1 MACDLPVCPSVSR
14 TIFTI
19 MTQEKEY
26 KAVKFDHYGGLDVL
40 HLDEVPLPNPGPGE
54 VLVRVKAA
62 GINPVEASIR
72 KGLLAVSWPATFP
85 SGEGSDFAGVVAS
98 VGAQVKSFVA
108 GDEVIGFTNE
118 RASHAEY
125 VLVPMDQLTP
135 RPPHVPW
142 EQAGALFTSGSAA
155 YATVK
160 AVSLKKG
167 DTVVVSSAAG
177 GVGSIVVQL
186 AVDAGARVIGLASAD
201 NHAWLKQK
209 GVIPLDFDG
218 DVAEKIKATAG
229 GRIDAF
235 IDTYGHGYVDLAIQL
250 GIKPDRIDTI
260 VDFQHEAVKKYGVKN
275 EGSMAAATAEV
286 LAELAAL
293 IEGGRLEI
301 PIAHIYKLDQVR
313 EAFAELEQHHTHG
326 KIVLVP

>member
-1 MACDLPVCPSVSR
+1 
-14 TIFTI
+14 
-19 MTQEKEY
+19 MTQEKEF

-40 HLDEVPLPNPGPGE
+40 HVDEFPLSDPGIGE

-62 GINPVEASIR
+62 GINPIETKIR
-72 KGLLAVSWPATFP
+72 EGFLAVSWPATFP
-85 SGEGSDFAGVVAS
+85 EGEGSDFAGIVES
-98 VGAQVKSFVA
+98 VGPQVKTFVA
-108 GDEVIGFTNE
+108 GDEVIGFTNK

-125 VLVPMDQLTP
+125 VVVPMDQLTP

-142 EQAGALFTSGSAA
+142 EQAGALFVSGSTA
-155 YATVK
+155 YAAVRS
-160 AVSLKKG
+160 VSLKKG

-177 GVGSIVVQL
+177 GVGSIAVQL
-186 AVDAGARVIGLASAD
+186 AVNSGARVIGLAGKD
-201 NHAWLKQK
+201 NHTWLKQK
-209 GVIPLDFDG
+209 GVIPLDHDG
-218 DVAEKIKATAG
+218 DMVAKIKAAAG
-229 GRIDAF
+229 DRVDAF

-293 IEGGRLEI
+293 IEQGRLEI
-301 PIAHIYKLDQVR
+301 PIAHVYKLDQVR
-313 EAFAELEQHHTHG
+313 EAFAKLEQHHTRG

>member
-1 MACDLPVCPSVSR
+1 
-14 TIFTI
+14 
-19 MTQEKEY
+19 MTQEKEF

-40 HLDEVPLPNPGPGE
+40 HIDELPLPVPVNGE

-62 GINPVEASIR
+62 GINPIESKIR
-72 KGLLAVSWPATFP
+72 EGFLAVRWPATFP
-85 SGEGSDFAGVVAS
+85 SGEGSDFAGIVDS
-98 VGAQVKSFVA
+98 VGPQVKTFVT

-125 VLVPMDQLTP
+125 VLVPMEQLTP

-142 EQAGALFTSGSAA
+142 EQAGALFVSGSTA
-155 YATVK
+155 YETVK

-177 GVGSIVVQL
+177 GVGSIAVQL
-186 AVDAGARVIGLASAD
+186 AVNAGARVIGLAGED

-209 GVIPLDFDG
+209 GVIPLDHGG
-218 DVAEKIKATAG
+218 DMAEKIKAAAG

-250 GIKPDRIDTI
+250 GIEPDRIDTI
-260 VDFQHEAVKKYGVKN
+260 VDFDHEAVKKYGVRN
-275 EGSMAAATAEV
+275 EGSMEAATAQV

-293 IEGGRLEI
+293 IEQGRLEI
-301 PIAHIYKLDQVR
+301 PIAHVYKLDQVR

-326 KIVLVP
+326 KIVLEP

>member
-1 MACDLPVCPSVSR
+1 
-14 TIFTI
+14 
-19 MTQEKEY
+19 MTQEKEF

-40 HLDEVPLPNPGPGE
+40 HIDELPFPVPGNGE
-54 VLVRVKAA
+54 VLVKVKAA
-62 GINPVEASIR
+62 GINPIETKIR
-72 KGLLAVSWPATFP
+72 EGFLAVRWPATFP
-85 SGEGSDFAGVVAS
+85 SGEGSDFAGIVDS
-98 VGAQVKSFVA
+98 VGLQVKTFA
-108 GDEVIGFTNE
+108 TGDEVIGFTNN

-125 VLVPMDQLTP
+125 VLVPMDQLTL

-142 EQAGALFTSGSAA
+142 EQVGALFVSGSTA

-177 GVGSIVVQL
+177 GVGSIAVQL
-186 AVDAGARVIGLASAD
+186 AVAAGARVIGLASED

-209 GVIPLDFDG
+209 GVIPLDHDG
-218 DVAEKIKATAG
+218 NTAEKIETAAG

-260 VDFQHEAVKKYGVKN
+260 VDFDHEAVKKYGVKN
-275 EGSMAAATAEV
+275 EGSMEASTAQV

-293 IEGGRLEI
+293 IEQGRLEI
-301 PIAHIYKLDQVR
+301 PIAHVYKLDQVR

>member
-1 MACDLPVCPSVSR
+1 
-14 TIFTI
+14 
-19 MTQEKEY
+19 MTQEKEF

-40 HLDEVPLPNPGPGE
+40 HIDELPMPVPGMGE
-54 VLVRVKAA
+54 VLVKEKAA
-62 GINPVEASIR
+62 GINPIESKIR
-72 KGLLAVSWPATFP
+72 EGFLAARWPATFP
-85 SGEGSDFAGVVAS
+85 EGEGSDFAGVVDS
-98 VGAQVKSFVA
+98 VGPQVKTFA
-108 GDEVIGFTNE
+108 TGDEVIGFTNE

-142 EQAGALFTSGSAA
+142 EQAGALFVSGSTA
-155 YATVK
+155 YETLK

-186 AVDAGARVIGLASAD
+186 AVNAGARVIGLASVD
-201 NHAWLKQK
+201 NHDWLKQK
-209 GVIPLDFDG
+209 GVIPLDHEG
-218 DVAEKIKATAG
+218 DMAEKIKAAAG

-235 IDTYGHGYVDLAIQL
+235 IDTYGHGYVELAIQL

-260 VDFQHEAVKKYGVKN
+260 VDFQHEEVKKYGVKAD
-275 EGSMAAATAEV
+275 GSMNAATAEV
-286 LAELAAL
+286 LGELAAL
-293 IEGGRLEI
+293 IEQGHLEI
-301 PIAHIYKLDQVR
+301 PIAHVYKLDQVR

-326 KIVLVP
+326 KIVLEP

>member
-1 MACDLPVCPSVSR
+1 
-14 TIFTI
+14 
-19 MTQEKEY
+19 MTQEKEF

-40 HLDEVPLPNPGPGE
+40 HIDELPLPVPGNGE

-62 GINPVEASIR
+62 GINPIESKIR
-72 KGLLAVSWPATFP
+72 EGFLAVRWPATFP
-85 SGEGSDFAGVVAS
+85 SGEGSDFAGIVDS
-98 VGAQVKSFVA
+98 VGPQVKTFVT

-125 VLVPMDQLTP
+125 VLVPMEQLTP

-142 EQAGALFTSGSAA
+142 EQAGALFVSGSTA
-155 YATVK
+155 YETVK

-177 GVGSIVVQL
+177 GVGSIAVQL
-186 AVDAGARVIGLASAD
+186 AVNAGARVIGLAGED

-209 GVIPLDFDG
+209 GVIPLDHG
-218 DVAEKIKATAG
+218 GVMAEKIKAAAG

-250 GIKPDRIDTI
+250 GIEPDRIDTI
-260 VDFQHEAVKKYGVKN
+260 VDFDHEAVKKYGVRN
-275 EGSMAAATAEV
+275 EGSMEAATAQV

-293 IEGGRLEI
+293 IEQGRLEI
-301 PIAHIYKLDQVR
+301 PIAHVYKLDQVR

-326 KIVLVP
+326 KIVLEP

>member
-1 MACDLPVCPSVSR
+1 
-14 TIFTI
+14 
-19 MTQEKEY
+19 MTQEKEF

-40 HLDEVPLPNPGPGE
+40 HIDELPLPVPGNGE

-62 GINPVEASIR
+62 GINPIETKIR
-72 KGLLAVSWPATFP
+72 EGFLAVSWPATFP
-85 SGEGSDFAGVVAS
+85 SGEGSDFAGVVDS
-98 VGAQVKSFVA
+98 VGPQVKTFAA
-108 GDEVIGFTNE
+108 GDEVIGFTND

-125 VLVPMDQLTP
+125 VLVPVDQLTR
-135 RPPHVPW
+135 RPPHVSW
-142 EQAGALFTSGSAA
+142 EQAGALFVSGSTA
-155 YATVK
+155 YATVR

-186 AVDAGARVIGLASAD
+186 AVDAGARVIGLASED

-209 GVIPLDFDG
+209 GVIPLDYGG
-218 DVAEKIKATAG
+218 DMVEKIKATAG

-260 VDFQHEAVKKYGVKN
+260 VDFDHAAVKKYGVKN
-275 EGSMAAATAEV
+275 EGSMEAATAEV

-293 IEGGRLEI
+293 IEKGRLEI
-301 PIAHIYKLDQVR
+301 PIAHVYKLDQVR

-326 KIVLVP
+326 KIVLEP

>member
-1 MACDLPVCPSVSR
+1 
-14 TIFTI
+14 
-19 MTQEKEY
+19 MTQEKEF

-40 HLDEVPLPNPGPGE
+40 HIDELPMPVPGMGE
-54 VLVRVKAA
+54 VLVKVKAA
-62 GINPVEASIR
+62 GINPIESKIR
-72 KGLLAVSWPATFP
+72 EGFLAARWPATFP
-85 SGEGSDFAGVVAS
+85 EGEGSDFAGVVDS
-98 VGAQVKSFVA
+98 VGPQVKTFA
-108 GDEVIGFTNE
+108 TGDEVIGFTNE

-142 EQAGALFTSGSAA
+142 EQAGALFVSGSTA
-155 YATVK
+155 YETLK

-186 AVDAGARVIGLASAD
+186 AVNAGARVIGLASVD
-201 NHAWLKQK
+201 NHDWLKQK
-209 GVIPLDFDG
+209 GVIPLDHEG
-218 DVAEKIKATAG
+218 DMAEKIKAAAG

-235 IDTYGHGYVDLAIQL
+235 IDTYGHGYVELAIQL

-260 VDFQHEAVKKYGVKN
+260 VDFQHEEVKKYGVKAD
-275 EGSMAAATAEV
+275 GSMNAATAEV
-286 LAELAAL
+286 LGELAAL
-293 IEGGRLEI
+293 IEQGHLEI
-301 PIAHIYKLDQVR
+301 PIAHVYKLDQVR

-326 KIVLVP
+326 KIVLEP

>member
-1 MACDLPVCPSVSR
+1 
-14 TIFTI
+14 
-19 MTQEKEY
+19 
-26 KAVKFDHYGGLDVL
+26 VL
-40 HLDEVPLPNPGPGE
+40 HLDELPLPDPGPGE

-72 KGLLAVSWPATFP
+72 KGLLAVNWPAIFP
-85 SGEGSDFAGVVAS
+85 CGEGSDFAGVVAS

-108 GDEVIGFTNE
+108 GDEVIGFTNK

-125 VLVPMDQLTP
+125 VFVPMDQLTP

-218 DVAEKIKATAG
+218 DVAEKIKAAAG

-250 GIKPDRIDTI
+250 GIRPDRIDTI

-293 IEGGRLEI
+293 MEAGRLEI

>member
-1 MACDLPVCPSVSR
+1 
-14 TIFTI
+14 
-19 MTQEKEY
+19 MTQEKEF

-40 HLDEVPLPNPGPGE
+40 HIDELPLPVPGNGE

-62 GINPVEASIR
+62 GINPIESKIR
-72 KGLLAVSWPATFP
+72 EGFLAVRWPATFP
-85 SGEGSDFAGVVAS
+85 SGEGSDFAGIVDS
-98 VGAQVKSFVA
+98 VGPQVKGFAA

-125 VLVPMDQLTP
+125 VLVPMEQLTP

-142 EQAGALFTSGSAA
+142 EQAGALFVSGSTA
-155 YATVK
+155 YETVK

-177 GVGSIVVQL
+177 GVGSIAVQL
-186 AVDAGARVIGLASAD
+186 AVNAGARVIGLAGED

-209 GVIPLDFDG
+209 GVIPLDHGG
-218 DVAEKIKATAG
+218 DMAEKIKAAAG

-250 GIKPDRIDTI
+250 GIEPDRIDTI
-260 VDFQHEAVKKYGVKN
+260 VDFDHEAVKKYGVRN
-275 EGSMAAATAEV
+275 EGSMEAATAQV

-293 IEGGRLEI
+293 IEQGRLEI
-301 PIAHIYKLDQVR
+301 PIAHVYKLDQVR

-326 KIVLVP
+326 KIVLEP